1 MTDFPLNKI
10 LCGDA
15 LTVLRGFPSECVDCV
30 VTSPPYYGLRDYG
43 VAGQLGLEETPEAYI
58 ERLADVFDEVR
69 RVLRKDGTVWV
80 NVGDSYA
87 GGSGRWGGNK
97 NVSDFQKAS
106 KGSLTQITH
115 TKRWKHDTIKTKDLI
130 GIPWAL
136 AFELRRRG
144 WYLRQ
149 AIIWHKPNPMPESV
163 KDRCTKSHEYIF
175 LLSKRPKYY
184 FDYEAIQEL
193 ASYDGRQDTVF
204 KGSDKYA
211 GSGTGHQAQ
220 SFAANG
226 HERWQKNENNEFVRN
241 KRDVWTVPTRAETE
255 SHFAVFPQAL
265 IADCI
270 KAGCKPG
277 GVVLDMFMGSGTTAV
292 VAKKLE
298 RNFVG
303 IELNSEY
310 VKIAERKL
318 RRELGMWL

>member
-1 MTDFPLNKI
+1 MTNFPLNKI

-15 LTVLRGFPSECVDCV
+15 LAVLRGFPSECVDCV

-58 ERLADVFDEVR
+58 ERLADVFDELR

-87 GGSGRWGGNK
+87 GKSPHQTSPTRGG
-97 NVSDFQKAS
+97 
-106 KGSLTQITH
+106 L
-115 TKRWKHDTIKTKDLI
+115 KRKDLI

-193 ASYDGRQDTVF
+193 AAYDGRQDTVF

-298 RNFVG
+298 RNFAG
-303 IELNSEY
+303 IELNPEY